1 MLPLMPLLLA
11 LTPQQTQIAADV
23 ELPGC
28 TLTRCWGKRIA
39 HTVGMFRFCVP
50 YSMKY
55 WRAVDAEGDTNDTIT
70 IQSHGENGK
79 LIIFPTLNPG
89 WGPVKARPEWF
100 PSSDPS
106 PEGSVRRWR
115 CSEGDGWN
123 FRRTQNGRYWRMLA
137 FPLGHAKYQDVSAN
151 IARKFDRLLD
161 SLCCEPIRQ

>member
-70 IQSHGENGK
+70 IQSHGENG
-79 LIIFPTLNPG
+79 
-89 WGPVKARPEWF
+89 
-100 PSSDPS
+100 
-106 PEGSVRRWR
+106 
-115 CSEGDGWN
+115 
-123 FRRTQNGRYWRMLA
+123 
-137 FPLGHAKYQDVSAN
+137 
-151 IARKFDRLLD
+151 
-161 SLCCEPIRQ
+161 

>member
-1 MLPLMPLLLA
+1 MPLLLA
-11 LTPQQTQIAADV
+11 LTPQQPRS
-23 ELPGC
+23 LPMWSSLVAPLRVAGASGSR
-28 TLTRCWGKRIA
+28 TPSGW
-39 HTVGMFRFCVP
+39 FRFCVP

-70 IQSHGENGK
+70 MQSHGENGK
-79 LIIFPTLNPG
+79 LIIFSTLNPG

-115 CSEGDGWN
+115 CSEGDGRN